1 MNLDGGAETRHVKRV
16 LAAIA
21 RDAAVSNPKTG
32 SKRNGVPRTIEAS
45 WRRCVLS
52 HGIEPHKVRQPV
64 ILSHV
69 EVTPLRDRFDVLK
82 SIFAPELDR
91 LHERL
96 AKLDY
101 VVLLANADGVVLL
114 ASDPE
119 WRYRTL
125 QPLVAAQRER
135 IEASRQFAGEALET
149 LDWSVKEGE
158 QTAEIGGERLLYL
171 RTADLPNS
179 WTLHFFEPLDQA
191 VTSAWLSTG
200 VFVILSMMGFI
211 AFQFSRARRIGAALQ
226 RSEREEVLLRQ
237 ANEKL
242 AIEIEERH
250 AAERNLQK
258 TQAELERAGRLAALG
273 QLASSVTHELGQPIA
288 AMRNQLAAAEL
299 THGPTALSD
308 KMQGLVTR
316 MESTTKQLKFF
327 SRKGRDQ
334 FEALDLRTVLDPA
347 LDLLAPNIT
356 HIRARVSVESPELP
370 LPVFGNRM
378 RLEQVVTNVLRNA
391 LDAVE
396 TSETRQIDIG
406 MGCDE
411 DHVWLSVSDSGHGL
425 GDQTFEDLREP
436 FATTRESG
444 KGMGLGLT
452 ISAGIVADHQG
463 TISARN
469 GASGGAEFRIE
480 LPRHIEAQDDGA

>member
-1 MNLDGGAETRHVKRV
+1 ML
-16 LAAIA
+16 
-21 RDAAVSNPKTG
+21 
-32 SKRNGVPRTIEAS
+32 
-45 WRRCVLS
+45 
-52 HGIEPHKVRQPV
+52 
-64 ILSHV
+64 
-69 EVTPLRDRFDVLK
+69 
-82 SIFAPELDR
+82 
-91 LHERL
+91 
-96 AKLDY
+96 
-101 VVLLANADGVVLL
+101 
-114 ASDPE
+114 
-119 WRYRTL
+119 
-125 QPLVAAQRER
+125 
-135 IEASRQFAGEALET
+135 
-149 LDWSVKEGE
+149 
-158 QTAEIGGERLLYL
+158 
-171 RTADLPNS
+171 
-179 WTLHFFEPLDQA
+179 
-191 VTSAWLSTG
+191 
-200 VFVILSMMGFI
+200 
-211 AFQFSRARRIGAALQ
+211 
-226 RSEREEVLLRQ
+226 
-237 ANEKL
+237 
-242 AIEIEERH
+242 
-250 AAERNLQK
+250 
-258 TQAELERAGRLAALG
+258 TQ
-273 QLASSVTHELGQPIA
+273 
-288 AMRNQLAAAEL
+288 
-299 THGPTALSD
+299 GPTALND

-356 HIRARVSVESPELP
+356 QIRARVSVESPELP

-436 FATTRESG
+436 FATSRESG

-480 LPRHIEAQDDGA
+480 LPRHNEAQDDGA